1 MVINFAKALKKFKD
15 SIHNNLFDDN
25 EIKEKFQ
32 RLLIKLEEM
41 INLNFEGKKIEWK
54 MIKENSINLKILNDS
69 FDDNLFDESI
79 DIPKINFNKKENLK
93 NEINDNQNISF
104 GSKNNFQSSNTC
116 DLIKKN
122 KNNEN
127 MEKLLNENK
136 KLKSQIASLLLSK
149 ESNNLINELNEKL
162 QEENE
167 KLNNELKEKEIII
180 DILKKPPE
188 SFEETKNQDKEEEK
202 KDILENNFNNK
213 DIKS

>member
-1 MVINFAKALKKFKD
+1 MDDFED
-15 SIHNNLFDDN
+15 DLFDNN

-127 MEKLLNENK
+127 MKKLLNEK
-136 KLKSQIASLLLSK
+136 KK
-149 ESNNLINELNEKL
+149 
-162 QEENE
+162 
-167 KLNNELKEKEIII
+167 
-180 DILKKPPE
+180 
-188 SFEETKNQDKEEEK
+188 
-202 KDILENNFNNK
+202 
-213 DIKS
+213 